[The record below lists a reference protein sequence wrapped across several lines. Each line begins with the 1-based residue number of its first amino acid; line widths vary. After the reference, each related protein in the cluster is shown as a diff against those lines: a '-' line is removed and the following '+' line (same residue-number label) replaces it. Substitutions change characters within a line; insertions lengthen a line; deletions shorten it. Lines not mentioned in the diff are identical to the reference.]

1 MITPFTIVHQQPLNA
16 FQPVS
21 LTFPHPLEKAA
32 RNAADEART
41 APKLAHRKPSPFSL
55 V

>member
-21 LTFPHPLEKAA
+21 LTFPHPLRESSTQRSRRSENSAQA
-32 RNAADEART
+32 GT
-41 APKLAHRKPSPFSL
+41 S
-55 V
+55 